1 MYVSRNV
8 RPGTLKVDLCVTGRM
23 RTIGMQLRNIG
34 VRSEWIYEKAYF
46 PQLKRV
52 GFIFITYNIK
62 EYTYL
67 VFFWYAKIPPTDFR
81 LPPRCSRGLHF
92 FFFGCY
98 VALVG
103 FGAGRLSRSVGNQP
117 STN

>member
-1 MYVSRNV
+1 
-8 RPGTLKVDLCVTGRM
+8 
-23 RTIGMQLRNIG
+23 MQLRNTG
-34 VRSEWIYEKAYF
+34 VRSGRNYEKTYF

-62 EYTYL
+62 GYTYL
-67 VFFWYAKIPPTDFR
+67 VFFWNARIPPTDLR
-81 LPPRCSRGLHF
+81 LPPRCSRGLH

-103 FGAGRLSRSVGNQP
+103 FGAGRLSQNFSN
-117 STN
+117 